1 MSRNRNISHNIFRI
15 KATENKD
22 FMYRNMA
29 TFKVIQLNEPNV
41 DIKKREWYKRDG

>member
-1 MSRNRNISHNIFRI
+1 
-15 KATENKD
+15 
-22 FMYRNMA
+22 MA